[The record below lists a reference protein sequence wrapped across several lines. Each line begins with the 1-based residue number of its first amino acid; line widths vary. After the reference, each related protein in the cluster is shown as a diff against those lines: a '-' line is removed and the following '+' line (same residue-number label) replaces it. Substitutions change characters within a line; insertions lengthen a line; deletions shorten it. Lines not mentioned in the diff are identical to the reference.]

1 MSTITIAPAG
11 RGLRGTLAVPG
22 DKSIAHRALLFGA
35 IARGTTTITGFEGG
49 RDNRATLAVCRAL
62 GVPIAEEGTTVRI
75 AGSGWSGLRAPAGDL
90 DCENSGTTMRLLTG
104 VLAGRPFTS
113 RLVGDAS
120 LSRRPM
126 RRVIEPLGRM
136 GAVVVS
142 EPGDGCAPL
151 RIEGRALHGAAH
163 ALAVA
168 SAQVKSA
175 LLLAGLQAD
184 GPTRVSEPVTSRDH
198 SERMLRAFGVTLERA
213 TPCTV
218 GVTGPQ
224 ELSAVA
230 IDLPGDFSS
239 AAFLIVAAL
248 LVPGSELRLAG
259 VGLNPTRTGLLDALA
274 AMGAAIDV
282 EGGDDVGTE
291 PTGALVI
298 RHQPLRATRVAGE
311 LMVRSIDEFP
321 ILCIAAAAAEGT
333 TELRDAAELRVKES
347 DRVAVMAAML
357 RDLGV
362 EVDELAD
369 GLAITGPVRFAGARV
384 DPRGDHRI
392 AMAAAVA
399 GLAGTRPVVIDD
411 AECAEV
417 SYPGFYEA
425 LAEATTT

>member
-1 MSTITIAPAG
+1 MNSLTIAPATG
-11 RGLRGTLAVPG
+11 GLRGRLTVPS
-22 DKSIAHRALLFGA
+22 DTSIAHRALLFGA
-35 IARGTTTITGFEGG
+35 IARGTTTITGFRGG

-62 GVPIAEEGTTVRI
+62 GVPIEEQGATVRI
-75 AGSGWSGLRAPAGDL
+75 DGAGWSGLRAAGGDL

-126 RRVIEPLGRM
+126 RRVIEPLARM
-136 GAVVVS
+136 GAAITS
-142 EPGDGCAPL
+142 EPGNGCAPL
-151 RIEGRALHGAAH
+151 RIEGRALSGVDH

-175 LLLAGLQAD
+175 LLLAGLQAN
-184 GPTRVSEPVTSRDH
+184 GTTQVREPVTSRDH
-198 SERMLRAFGVTLERA
+198 SERMLRAFGATLAVADRSVA
-213 TPCTV
+213 
-218 GVTGPQ
+218 VTGPQ
-224 ELSAVA
+224 ELSGTT

-248 LVPGSELRLAG
+248 LVPGSELRLTG

-274 AMGAAIDV
+274 AMGAAIAV
-282 EGGDDVGTE
+282 EGGTDAGTE
-291 PTGALVI
+291 PVGALVI
-298 RHQPLRATRVAGE
+298 RHQPLRAARIAGE

-321 ILCIAAAAAEGT
+321 ILCVAAAAAEGT

-347 DRVAVMAAML
+347 DRVAVMAEML
-357 RDLGV
+357 RDLGARV
-362 EVDELAD
+362 EEFAD
-369 GLAITGPVRFAGARV
+369 GLAITGPVRFAGARI

-399 GLAGTRPVVIDD
+399 GLAGARPVAIDD

-425 LAEATTT
+425 LAEATGP